1 MILGEAS
8 YRTVLRGIEAAC
20 DRDALAR
27 AGGSVLR
34 YIRDETILRD
44 CGQSTTCRTPP
55 GCARHWEERNRELVE
70 ERDKM
75 IEHSKNLANARECIS
90 LASDEQHSADRGHIV
105 YSIRHDAELR
115 DQSPCKLCCGCSR
128 HVYASIRRR
137 ARHVDVRVLTRI
149 KSAGMPWTRYEM
161 RGEYVPR
168 YTQSRVP

>member
-1 MILGEAS
+1 
-8 YRTVLRGIEAAC
+8 
-20 DRDALAR
+20 
-27 AGGSVLR
+27 
-34 YIRDETILRD
+34 
-44 CGQSTTCRTPP
+44 
-55 GCARHWEERNRELVE
+55 
-70 ERDKM
+70 M

-115 DQSPCKLCCGCSR
+115 EIKVLASCVAVALDTYMRAYDGERGTLTSGC
-128 HVYASIRRR
+128 
-137 ARHVDVRVLTRI
+137 LLEI